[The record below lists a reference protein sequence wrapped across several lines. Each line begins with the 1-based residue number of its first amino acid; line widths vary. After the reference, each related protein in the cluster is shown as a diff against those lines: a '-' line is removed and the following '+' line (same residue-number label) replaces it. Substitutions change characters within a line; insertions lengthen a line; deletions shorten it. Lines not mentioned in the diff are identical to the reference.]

1 MRWLL
6 AVLLITVPATVS
18 AKDFMLPDGSWWT
31 SIDPPAKWL
40 TAPDRGPMNVKVV
53 PKSRIAEVCYR
64 ADGSAEEHGCAFV
77 RETDCDIYI
86 SEELRDHDT
95 MFANVLEHEKAH
107 CRGWSPLHPLD

>member
-1 MRWLL
+1 MRSLL
-6 AVLLITVPATVS
+6 AVLLIALPTAAS
-18 AKDFMLPDGSWWT
+18 AEMFMLPDGSWWQ

-53 PKSRIAEVCYR
+53 PSKQIAELCYR

-86 SEELRDHDT
+86 AEELREHDT
-95 MFANVLEHEKAH
+95 MFANILEHERAH
-107 CRGWSPLHPLD
+107 CRGWKPSHPMD